1 MEKGA
6 GAGTQGGGGRE
17 EQRVGAT
24 PNDNTSRKSGK
35 INLTAYSI
43 RRKTLPA
50 PEIISKL
57 VQQFI
62 ENRESYRSGRYNEA
76 QLRQE
81 FLNPFFEA
89 LGWDMDN
96 RKGFAPQN
104 REVIHEDSIDIEGES
119 RAPDYCFRLGQTRKF
134 FVEAKK
140 PAVDIKYDIHP
151 AFQLRRY
158 AWNAHLPLSIL
169 TDFEEFAVYDCR
181 NRPNPTDSAATAR
194 VKFFKFTEYVEKWD
208 EIEAIFSHDA
218 VWKGSFDKYAVDTT
232 RRRGTTEVDDEF
244 LKDIEEWRKKLA
256 LNLALRNPT
265 ITHERQLNFAVQMTI
280 DRLIFL
286 RICEDR
292 EIERIN
298 QLQDIAKE
306 GNIYD
311 ALLTL
316 FNQADRRYNS
326 GLFHLHA
333 EKDDTSVVDTFTPTL
348 KIDDKVLKDIIKGLY
363 YPCPYIFKEIPV
375 EILGQVYEQFLGKV
389 IRLTAGHQAKV
400 EEKPEVRKAGG
411 VYYTPK
417 YIVDYIV
424 ANTVGKLL
432 DKKKPEE
439 ASRLKIVDPAC
450 GSGSFL
456 LGAYQHLLDWHA
468 DWYIKHT
475 PEKWCKGKTPT
486 LIACEGGGWKLTTAE
501 KKRIL
506 VNNIHGVDI
515 DAQAV
520 EVTKLSLL
528 LKVLEEESGQMVLGF
543 ERILP
548 DLGLNIQCGN
558 SLIGEDYFEGRLV
571 VDAEERERVNPFEWE
586 RAFPEVFAQGG
597 FDAVIGNPPY
607 LKETNNKDV
616 FEVLRNSRANKY
628 CVGKMDLWYAFACI
642 SIDLVQQ
649 GGYHSFIATNNWITN
664 TGASRLR
671 RKIMNEARIIKFVD
685 FSDFRVFHD
694 ASIQTMIYVIV
705 KEKLTSAY
713 ELSYLKINNK
723 NSSEYEL
730 VDSLYNPQN
739 KENKWIKSQIN
750 PKGLAQ
756 PFTFTSY
763 EISEILNRIEQSVP
777 GRLDS
782 ADIGNGIDV
791 LQDFITKNHISKLR
805 NGVNVKPGDGVFVLT
820 DGEKANIAFS
830 VEDTQKIKPYY
841 TTRELSRYRTDEN
854 HLYWLIYAD
863 KEVRKNI
870 NKYTG
875 IKRHLDKFKPIL
887 TSVFAPYGL
896 HRPRDERYFLG
907 EKILSARKTRKAAF
921 SLTLGPCYVSRAF
934 LVIKP
939 SSITYSLKYLL
950 GILNSGLTQFWLYH
964 RGKKQGDQLQVDKGP
979 LCNLP
984 VRTIDFTRPDEVKQH
999 DRMVALV
1006 ERMLALHKQS
1016 PATPQEQVRLQREID
1031 ATDSEIDALVYTL
1044 YGLTDEE
1051 IRIVEGAG
1059 YTA

>member
-6 GAGTQGGGGRE
+6 GAGTQGGRGRQE
-17 EQRVGAT
+17 RRVGAT

-104 REVIHEDSIDIEGES
+104 REVIHEDSIEVEGES

-194 VKFFKFTEYVEKWD
+194 VKFFTFTEYMEKWD
-208 EIEAIFSHDA
+208 EIAAIFSHDA
-218 VWKGSFDKYAVDTT
+218 VWKGSFDKYAADTT

-348 KIDDKVLKDIIKGLY
+348 KIDDKVLKDIIQGLY

-432 DKKKPEE
+432 DKKKPDE

-486 LIACEGGGWKLTTAE
+486 LIACEGGGWRLTTAE

-548 DLGLNIQCGN
+548 DLGRNIQCGN

-571 VDAEERERVNPFEWE
+571 VDAEERERVNPFEWQ
-586 RAFPEVFAQGG
+586 RAFPQVFAQGG
-597 FDAVIGNPPY
+597 FDTVIGNPPY
-607 LKETNNKDV
+607 V
-616 FEVLRNSRANKY
+616 R
-628 CVGKMDLWYAFACI
+628 
-642 SIDLVQQ
+642 
-649 GGYHSFIATNNWITN
+649 
-664 TGASRLR
+664 
-671 RKIMNEARIIKFVD
+671 
-685 FSDFRVFHD
+685 
-694 ASIQTMIYVIV
+694 IQTMKEWTPHEVLFYNNNFQAAGTGNYDIYGLFI
-705 KEKLTSAY
+705 EKGHSILNNDGFLSFIIGSKWLRANY
-713 ELSYLKINNK
+713 ADNLRKLIGKFIMELIDFSYNQVFENAFVNTCIIKITKKNRSNFEYIEIPKTTNINLVVNELQNK
-723 NSSEYEL
+723 NIPVNIQSLSFENNLFHSSPWQFVTPSIRELINKIIRNRPTLEKVSSRIYQGIKTGGDKIFL
-730 VDSLYNPQN
+730 VDVISITENDLKVFSNELKREIAIEKGLLKPLFRGSQVKRYYLINENRAIIFPYKTHTVITEKEMKKNYPKAYSYFHENKMKLESRENGLLKGKNWYGYTRNQALN
-739 KENKWIKSQIN
+739 IIESPKILTPDLSRSVAFAYDEKGEVFFPGGAAGGYGIILKENWHYLYVLGVLNSRLIDFYIKQNSTQMESGFFSFEARFI
-750 PKGLAQ
+750 
-756 PFTFTSY
+756 
-763 EISEILNRIEQSVP
+763 RSVP
-777 GRLDS
+777 
-782 ADIGNGIDV
+782 
-791 LQDFITKNHISKLR
+791 
-805 NGVNVKPGDGVFVLT
+805 
-820 DGEKANIAFS
+820 
-830 VEDTQKIKPYY
+830 
-841 TTRELSRYRTDEN
+841 
-854 HLYWLIYAD
+854 
-863 KEVRKNI
+863 I
-870 NKYTG
+870 NE
-875 IKRHLDKFKPIL
+875 I
-887 TSVFAPYGL
+887 
-896 HRPRDERYFLG
+896 
-907 EKILSARKTRKAAF
+907 
-921 SLTLGPCYVSRAF
+921 
-934 LVIKP
+934 
-939 SSITYSLKYLL
+939 
-950 GILNSGLTQFWLYH
+950 N
-964 RGKKQGDQLQVDKGP
+964 
-979 LCNLP
+979 
-984 VRTIDFTRPDEVKQH
+984 FTNPDEVKQH
-999 DRMVALV
+999 DQMVALV
-1006 ERMLALHKQS
+1006 ERMLTLHKQS

-1031 ATDSEIDALVYTL
+1031 ATDREIDALVYTL
-1044 YGLTDEE
+1044 YSLADEE
-1051 IRIVEGAG
+1051 IRIVEGE
-1059 YTA
+1059 

>member
-104 REVIHEDSIDIEGES
+104 REVIHEDSIDVEGES

-194 VKFFKFTEYVEKWD
+194 IKFFKFTEYVEKWD
-208 EIEAIFSHDA
+208 EIETIFSHDA

-456 LGAYQHLLDWHA
+456 LGAYQYLLDWHA

-607 LKETNNKDV
+607 VRPHNIESFIKKYFWKVLSTFVAKSDMYSCFMERC
-616 FEVLRNSRANKY
+616 FSLLRNE
-628 CVGKMDLWYAFACI
+628 GLF
-642 SIDLVQQ
+642 
-649 GGYHSFIATNNWITN
+649 SFIVPITWTSLESFTRIRRYILDYSIILKLTQLPKRVFQDATVQTCVFLFQKTSEIDSNHSIIVEKVEERGHPQTVRTFFQKEIENSHLFNFKLYGSNEIYD
-664 TGASRLR
+664 LFL
-671 RKIMNEARIIKFVD
+671 KISNKSEQLSKFTKFVYGFKTAD
-685 FSDFRVFHD
+685 DKKYISN
-694 ASIQTMIYVIV
+694 
-705 KEKLTSAY
+705 EKLFLESQLFIRSAAVHRY
-713 ELSYLKINNK
+713 YFDKPKEYVWYVPEKMVKNKSTARPGEKQRFESAKIIVSRMGDSLICTFDEK
-723 NSSEYEL
+723 GLFVKDAMLLLPNSSLPSLKFILGVINSKLLTCYYKEL
-730 VDSLYNPQN
+730 F
-739 KENKWIKSQIN
+739 I
-750 PKGLAQ
+750 
-756 PFTFTSY
+756 T
-763 EISEILNRIEQSVP
+763 
-777 GRLDS
+777 
-782 ADIGNGIDV
+782 IDV
-791 LQDFITKNHISKLR
+791 LKNAL
-805 NGVNVKPGDGVFVLT
+805 
-820 DGEKANIAFS
+820 
-830 VEDTQKIKPYY
+830 
-841 TTRELSRYRTDEN
+841 LS
-854 HLYWLIYAD
+854 L
-863 KEVRKNI
+863 
-870 NKYTG
+870 
-875 IKRHLDKFKPIL
+875 PIC
-887 TSVFAPYGL
+887 
-896 HRPRDERYFLG
+896 
-907 EKILSARKTRKAAF
+907 K
-921 SLTLGPCYVSRAF
+921 
-934 LVIKP
+934 
-939 SSITYSLKYLL
+939 
-950 GILNSGLTQFWLYH
+950 
-964 RGKKQGDQLQVDKGP
+964 
-979 LCNLP
+979 
-984 VRTIDFTRPDEVKQH
+984 IDFTKPDEVRQH

-1006 ERMLALHKQS
+1006 ERMLVLHKQT
-1016 PATPQEQVRLQREID
+1016 PVTPQEQVRLQREID
-1031 ATDSEIDALVYTL
+1031 ATDSEIDKLVYAL
-1044 YGLTDEE
+1044 YGLTAEE
-1051 IRIVEGAG
+1051 IRIVEGC
-1059 YTA
+1059 